1 MSKSMKTSRSRSV
14 PVRESEILERS
25 TVTDVETQTGVDT
38 VVSTESQTMRERFET
53 LIVSK
58 QQTISS
64 LRSEIQE
71 LRRMMKDHESM
82 LKTASKTSRGRRVRD
97 PDAPKKKP
105 SGFASPVVVSDQLY
119 SFLSKYGVKRGEPVA
134 RTTVTKYITQYI
146 REHSLQNPEYKREI
160 VPDSTLK
167 KLFGSPLEHKV
178 ADDPKSPM
186 IYTYLKLQKY
196 LTSHFPKRQTPSS

>member
-14 PVRESEILERS
+14 PVRESELVEQT

-38 VVSTESQTMRERFET
+38 VVSTDTQTMRERFET

-64 LRSEIQE
+64 LRTEIQE

-82 LKTASKTSRGRRVRD
+82 LKTASKNARGKRVRD
-97 PDAPKKKP
+97 PDAPKRKP
-105 SGFASPVVVSDQLY
+105 SGFASPVVVSDELY
-119 SFLSKYGVKRGEPVA
+119 SFLSKYGVKRGEPIA
-134 RTTVTKYITQYI
+134 RTSVTKFITQYI
-146 REHSLQNPEYKREI
+146 REHNLQNPEYKREI

-167 KLFGSPLEHKV
+167 KLFGPAIEHKV
-178 ADDPKSPM
+178 ADDPKSPK